1 MSIETSTILENA
13 IKALLD
19 ENKQPTVALV
29 KTKLSQPVALPLVI
43 QAVQNWKQLKQ
54 MPQQEV
60 ALKIPNVEERIA
72 LLEAQVN
79 ALTARILQLE
89 SITENPKK
97 G

>member
-43 QAVQNWKQLKQ
+43 QAVQNWKQSKQ
-54 MPQQEV
+54 LPQQEV